1 MARIHT
7 KCMWFKD
14 SGEPVVPGRGCPS
27 PNCPFT
33 HPSDSTFEKAYRSK
47 LATPDEMD
55 TGPKRFQGRR
65 YSPPPTPDSLRRVKE
80 ERIAQ
85 ERHERERREKLLNKE
100 ESRRNSW
107 NDDAYSRNPKANGP
121 DGLQRD
127 AGWASKRRDLDSRDG
142 RRDSG
147 SYKHDRKASADQNA
161 SSESSWS
168 AAWDAVHVGT
178 EPTASASGWD
188 AAAWNAADS
197 SGWNTNTSTTEKAN
211 EDWGLPP
218 PTTASGKSIS
228 TGGWGN
234 PAAETALPT
243 AADDSGWGSATFS
256 APTPAFA
263 APSAKPAFQHP
274 PPRPSAD
281 RSNPSSRKTSL
292 DLTDAVKKLNVGAA
306 PTVDPRRPPPRLTA
320 EEKGKGRAFERPP
333 ILSINTTTANAST
346 QAQPLSAAGSTQ
358 SRHRAG
364 SSSISAMPSATPTT
378 PMGPPP
384 LPTRPSKM
392 PPPPVPSGTSS
403 TKLPKDMLT
412 EAKAIKRAH
421 SHTQEMKAKVSIM
434 KAGLSPEER
443 KEVYHKTIGY
453 IVKLVRVEV
462 QLNKAQATEAAW
474 KRNLH
479 CPHYQNSTQRT
490 REKLEN
496 GRKDARDHVMNLRN
510 QRTDLLKELIALPD
524 IPTRPHQPY
533 NAKADREKLMT
544 YSLELKTW
552 MEELNI
558 YKRVSHLHKK
568 QKLQDTAKTK
578 SQPEAEPETTAATSR
593 GSDAMSVDGTPSAA
607 PTAIPPTQEKITA
620 QDILEAIEELQVKA
634 DAALDLNFETLY
646 TQSPQEAGLEYLKAL
661 IQQKGNA
668 VKKGKVLKD
677 IKDRRELTKDIA
689 TTVKERQET
698 WKVIRENRDTLKAN
712 VEALERHVEEIEES
726 NATLESLIEQAELT
740 QRKRAG
746 EIEEL
751 STLFRAY
758 SATVTAPRRVRDIT
772 IDDIAPEL
780 HEELVK
786 EIKEE
791 LQPVLAG
798 LVSGTAQVGEGI
810 KAAMEKLVEPLITKT
825 AELANRVKGIPPPP

>member
-1 MARIHT
+1 MPILEIRKPRVLT
-7 KCMWFKD
+7 VC
-14 SGEPVVPGRGCPS
+14 SGMQGGPRSDATSTLGMEDGTVGATSTTGRP
-27 PNCPFT
+27 
-33 HPSDSTFEKAYRSK
+33 ALIR
-47 LATPDEMD
+47 M
-55 TGPKRFQGRR
+55 
-65 YSPPPTPDSLRRVKE
+65 PP
-80 ERIAQ
+80 A
-85 ERHERERREKLLNKE
+85 
-100 ESRRNSW
+100 
-107 NDDAYSRNPKANGP
+107 
-121 DGLQRD
+121 
-127 AGWASKRRDLDSRDG
+127 
-142 RRDSG
+142 
-147 SYKHDRKASADQNA
+147 
-161 SSESSWS
+161 ESSWS
-168 AAWDAVHVGT
+168 AAWDAVHLRLECRYEYDGKGQMKIGDCHRLR
-178 EPTASASGWD
+178 PPRA
-188 AAAWNAADS
+188 
-197 SGWNTNTSTTEKAN
+197 KAY
-211 EDWGLPP
+211 L
-218 PTTASGKSIS
+218 
-228 TGGWGN
+228 
-234 PAAETALPT
+234 PAAGEIQQQRTALPT

-568 QKLQDTAKTK
+568 QRLQDTAKTK
-578 SQPEAEPETTAATSR
+578 FKPEAEPETTAATEPWFR
-593 GSDAMSVDGTPSAA
+593 RH
-607 PTAIPPTQEKITA
+607 
-620 QDILEAIEELQVKA
+620 VKA

-740 QRKRAG
+740 QRTRAG

-798 LVSGTAQVGEGI
+798 LVSGTAQVGESI